1 MARALLYCAGV
12 MRPNALLAFA
22 LLGAAACGESAPAV
36 DAGPDVDGATG
47 APDSSAGADAGSQE
61 VGFVPDRVGIVNL
74 VVSEF
79 AGPDTGSFA
88 ALRDGPELPG
98 LELVAEEGD
107 CAYWKRVE
115 EGFCET
121 PCSGFCSPEG
131 TCVPWPANRSA
142 GFIAVTGLRG
152 ALGFEPTASGYQTES
167 SIEGDLFDP
176 GASIQVEAP
185 GDEVPGFSLSATGV
199 EPFEDEIDV
208 ISLEDGVDEVVSWTP
223 ASSGRIQLAL
233 RLGWHGAPFT
243 DMLLCETEDVGS
255 LVVPGSLISQFPYF
269 EGGLFQVPSS
279 MGRFDRAVVDTPD
292 GTVELFVGSMQY
304 IGFYHPFP
312 E

>member
-1 MARALLYCAGV
+1 
-12 MRPNALLAFA
+12 MRPHALLAPA
-22 LLGAAACGESAPAV
+22 LLVAAACGESAPAF
-36 DAGPDVDGATG
+36 DAGPDVDGDIG
-47 APDSSAGADAGSQE
+47 APDSSAGGDAGSSE
-61 VGFVPDRVGIVNL
+61 AGFVPDRVGVVNL
-74 VVSEF
+74 VMSEF

-98 LELVAEEGD
+98 LELVAAEGD

-115 EGFCET
+115 EGFCEA
-121 PCSGFCSPEG
+121 PCTAGFCSPEG
-131 TCVPWPANRSA
+131 TCVPWPSNRSA
-142 GFIAVTGLRG
+142 GVIEVTGLRG
-152 ALGFEPTASGYQTES
+152 SLSFAPTATGYRTDS
-167 SIEGDLFDP
+167 SIDGDLFDP
-176 GASIQVEAP
+176 GASIHVEAP

-199 EPFEDEIDV
+199 AAFEDDLDY
-208 ISLEDGVDEVVSWTP
+208 ISLEDGVDAVITWTP

-243 DMLLCETEDVGS
+243 DMLLCETDDVGS

-279 MGRFDRAVVDTPD
+279 MGRFDRAVADTPD

-304 IGFYHPFP
+304 VGFMHPFP